1 MTMYKFL
8 LAIAIALIV
17 RPYVY
22 AADHYSLHSFKG
34 NVTIESKGRSTKAC
48 KGMTLNPTDN
58 IVIPNGGSAE
68 VYNSLDKQ
76 IYRSATPG
84 RISVTRLMINA
95 AKTAADKFSSVG
107 EKMRIG
113 RKSSAGDQRVFVEK
127 GMVKRSLAT
136 FDPDAGNAEMDIES
150 VAMRLASAMAHHTCD
165 SLPEGV
171 TVDIESGPE
180 QGAVSF
186 GVSNSMTSPLYYN
199 LLSFTPDKEIEISPL
214 GQPEGCFVLLPGQQ
228 TVRSQKSTSKTL
240 APTILIAT
248 PVKFDLDKV
257 TERANAL
264 LSGNEATQI
273 VNTDLPVII
282 RPIF

>member
-84 RISVTRLMINA
+84 RISEL
-95 AKTAADKFSSVG
+95 VG
-107 EKMRIG
+107 G
-113 RKSSAGDQRVFVEK
+113 RK
-127 GMVKRSLAT
+127 
-136 FDPDAGNAEMDIES
+136 DAH
-150 VAMRLASAMAHHTCD
+150 RT
-165 SLPEGV
+165 
-171 TVDIESGPE
+171 
-180 QGAVSF
+180 
-186 GVSNSMTSPLYYN
+186 
-199 LLSFTPDKEIEISPL
+199 
-214 GQPEGCFVLLPGQQ
+214 
-228 TVRSQKSTSKTL
+228 QKFRRRPKS
-240 APTILIAT
+240 
-248 PVKFDLDKV
+248 
-257 TERANAL
+257 
-264 LSGNEATQI
+264 
-273 VNTDLPVII
+273 I
-282 RPIF
+282 R